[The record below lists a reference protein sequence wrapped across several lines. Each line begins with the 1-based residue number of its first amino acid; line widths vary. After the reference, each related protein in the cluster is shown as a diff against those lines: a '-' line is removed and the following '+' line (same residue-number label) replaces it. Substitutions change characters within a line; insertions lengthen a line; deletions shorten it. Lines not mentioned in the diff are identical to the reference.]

1 MEWLV
6 NYCEMKLRDPRTRP
20 VGYRTE
26 QIEYSAWIPDEADM
40 AIAPLTIT
48 FERESVVHFTKE
60 TFHQPKSETIPL
72 ILDHSRPLLTIFG
85 HN

>member
-1 MEWLV
+1 
-6 NYCEMKLRDPRTRP
+6 
-20 VGYRTE
+20 
-26 QIEYSAWIPDEADM
+26 M

>member
-1 MEWLV
+1 MANGMEWLA

-20 VGYRTE
+20 VRPIGRWG
-26 QIEYSAWIPDEADM
+26 AWIPDEADM

-60 TFHQPKSETIPL
+60 TFHQP
-72 ILDHSRPLLTIFG
+72 
-85 HN
+85 